1 MITETNWKNNKKKT
15 RLQKNLMLK
24 KKRKKRTEEIGNK
37 GNQSFFCM
45 LVDFFPLSLSL
56 SPTPWLCK

>member
-1 MITETNWKNNKKKT
+1 MITETNWKNNKKT

-37 GNQSFFCM
+37 GNQSFFF
-45 LVDFFPLSLSL
+45 LYVG
-56 SPTPWLCK
+56 